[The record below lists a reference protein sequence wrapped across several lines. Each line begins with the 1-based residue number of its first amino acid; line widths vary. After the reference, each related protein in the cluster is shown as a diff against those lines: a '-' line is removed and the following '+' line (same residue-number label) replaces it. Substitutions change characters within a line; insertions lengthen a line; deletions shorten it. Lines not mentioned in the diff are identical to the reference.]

1 MAVARGK
8 VLAILCLSALAACSS
23 LRQQDADKVTA
34 VLDQL
39 PIELPKGKTR
49 AAALLVLA
57 PDSQA
62 TYETTRIAY
71 TEVPHRIAYFSR
83 HEWVAPPSQML
94 QPLLL
99 RMLDRAHYFSA
110 VMIPPYTGL
119 YGYVLQI
126 RIQELVQDFTPDP
139 PLLRLALHVQLNSGI
154 SNRVLASREITLQE
168 AMRER
173 TPLAGVEAANLA
185 IAKALRQLAVFLL
198 DATH

>member
-1 MAVARGK
+1 MADARGR
-8 VLAILCLSALAACSS
+8 VLAILCLSALAACTS
-23 LRQQDADKVTA
+23 LRQQDADKVTT

-39 PIELPKGKTR
+39 PVDLPKGRTR
-49 AAALLVLA
+49 SAALLVLA

-71 TEVPHRIAYFSR
+71 IEMPHHIGYFSR
-83 HEWVAPPSQML
+83 HEWVATPSQML

-99 RMLDRAHYFSA
+99 KMLDRAHYFSA
-110 VMIPPYTGL
+110 VMIPPYAGL

-126 RIQELVQDFTPDP
+126 RIQELVQDFTSDP
-139 PLLRLALHVQLNSGI
+139 PLLRLALHVQLNGGM
-154 SNRVLASREITLQE
+154 SNRVLASREIMLQE

-198 DATH
+198 EATH